1 MLLEG
6 CRFLFRKVF
15 HLAEIDK
22 KKNWNAPEPTDVVVF
37 SMSWVSFTWF
47 IMPAT

>member
-1 MLLEG
+1 MLLER
-6 CRFLFRKVF
+6 CRFLFEEF
-15 HLAEIDK
+15 SYLAEIDK

-37 SMSWVSFTWF
+37 SMSWVSFIWF